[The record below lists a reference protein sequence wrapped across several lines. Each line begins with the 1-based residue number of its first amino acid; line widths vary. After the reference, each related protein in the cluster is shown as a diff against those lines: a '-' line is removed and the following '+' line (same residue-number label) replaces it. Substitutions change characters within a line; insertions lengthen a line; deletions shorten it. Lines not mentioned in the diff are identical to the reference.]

1 MSRRNAFVALFASA
15 LLTIPSGCATLF
27 KNADP
32 NFDPRA
38 DRIAEVQE
46 AILKRRCAFAALV
59 VRSNFRD
66 EVTVYTVR
74 ARGTTSE
81 RRLGFLSTGEE
92 KVFCVTQSMLSPD
105 GTLIL
110 AADAP
115 PRRNQMGTYDVMDYM
130 GLPIRPG
137 SIFEV
142 TILGNMWYLTDITY
156 GQFRDAESIVFP
168 QEKKRQ

>member
-15 LLTIPSGCATLF
+15 LLTITSGCATLF

-46 AILKRRCAFAALV
+46 AILKQRCTFAALV

>member
-1 MSRRNAFVALFASA
+1 MPRRNALVALLAFGLASA
-15 LLTIPSGCATLF
+15 TSGCATLF
-27 KNADP
+27 KNTDP
-32 NFDPRA
+32 NFNPRE
-38 DRIAEVQE
+38 DRIAEVQG
-46 AILKRRCAFAALV
+46 AILRQRCTFAALV

-66 EVTVYTVR
+66 EVTVYAVR
-74 ARGTTSE
+74 SRGTTSE

-92 KVFCVTQSMLSPD
+92 KVFCVTEGMLSPD

-115 PRRNQMGTYDVMDYM
+115 PRRNQMGTYDIMDYM
-130 GLPIRPG
+130 GLPMRPG